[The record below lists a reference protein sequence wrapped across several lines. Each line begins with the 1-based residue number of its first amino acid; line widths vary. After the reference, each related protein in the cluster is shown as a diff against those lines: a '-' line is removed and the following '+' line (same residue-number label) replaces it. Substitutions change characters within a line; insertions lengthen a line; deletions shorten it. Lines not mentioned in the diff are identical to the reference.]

1 MLYLCN
7 RMPRGMAKAD
17 EPASAAKRG
26 SLGAEIVRGD
36 AKGAPANP
44 LTMALTVALA
54 LGYGAPAWS
63 AGLSA
68 FTPMGLFNY
77 DASVLDNPYLRT
89 NNFYGYDKV
98 DVGDDDRWTD
108 LFGDFT
114 LPILANIGV
123 AGFYDDNVLL
133 NNLNRRGSFGTA
145 LTPSLTMPFGSD
157 KVFTTLNYSLRAN
170 VYENVGY
177 ANTVGNYL
185 NGSTSIEFDHRNHL
199 VLSARWASA
208 QDPLGTMF
216 SQGSLANILQQPNHW
231 NGYGFDA
238 AYRYGGDGAKG
249 NLLMNFSMDNREY
262 TNNPTITY
270 QRNLNN
276 YNIGGAFL
284 WRVLPKT
291 QVLFEAQDS
300 ILDYHNLQTNGTSL
314 NGSMY
319 RVYTGATWVA
329 SAKTRAVAKVGY
341 QIRTFDDT
349 VYSTR
354 TGPAFQ
360 GMLSWSPGSFDSVWA
375 EVSNAINET
384 YIGNSIAASTQN
396 YTLNWRHNWLE
407 RFSTSLGAFYL
418 AQQFVESSLEF
429 NTITGRLT
437 AMYTFRQGVWAD
449 LQYTFTDRTSN
460 QNQYDFTR
468 NLVMLNFRMLF

>member
-1 MLYLCN
+1 MARVTVRSGSRPTTFRLTCVGSPTGGQGAVKGVYLI
-7 RMPRGMAKAD
+7 PLTLAVVVALGLGPVT
-17 EPASAAKRG
+17 PA
-26 SLGAEIVRGD
+26 GAE
-36 AKGAPANP
+36 
-44 LTMALTVALA
+44 
-54 LGYGAPAWS
+54 
-63 AGLSA
+63 GLSA
-68 FTPMGLFNY
+68 FTPKGVFNY
-77 DASVLDNPYLRT
+77 NASALDNPYLRS

-98 DVGDDDRWTD
+98 DAGDDDRWTD
-108 LFGDFT
+108 LFGDFH

-133 NNLNRRGSFGTA
+133 NNLNRRGSFGTT
-145 LTPSLTMPFGSD
+145 LTPSLTMPFDSD
-157 KVFTTLNYSLRAN
+157 KIFTTLNYALRAN

-185 NGSTSIEFDHRNHL
+185 NGSTSVEFDHRNHL

-208 QDPLGTMF
+208 QDPLGTLF
-216 SQGSLANILQQPNHW
+216 SQGALANILQQPNHW

-284 WRVLPKT
+284 WRVMPKT
-291 QVLFEAQDS
+291 QILFEAQDS
-300 ILDYHNLQTNGTSL
+300 ILDYLNPQNDGTSL
-314 NGSMY
+314 NGSVY

-329 SAKTRAVAKVGY
+329 SAKTRAVVKVGY

-349 VYSTR
+349 VYATR
-354 TGPAFQ
+354 SGPAFQ
-360 GMLSWSPGSFDSVWA
+360 GMLSWSPGSFDSVWV

-384 YIGNSIAASTQN
+384 FFGGTNASNTQN
-396 YTLNWRHNWLE
+396 YTLNWQHRWLE

-418 AQQFVESSLEF
+418 EQQIVGSDLE
-429 NTITGRLT
+429 TSGVTGRVA

-460 QNQYDFTR
+460 QGQYDFTQ